1 MHSKIVAA
9 NCRCHKHPIGA
20 YLSVV
25 VVAAAVVAVAGVL
38 AAFPVGVADDV
49 SVAITIQTLR
59 TKHYCCGRLLQNE
72 VPNFSA
78 QTTTRTSTAAAKTT
92 TTTTSAAAATIP
104 NFANLLGLRTDA
116 ADMKNNFRHRTK
128 SFERCFL
135 LARKT
140 RQCLINQILQHC
152 YYLIHA
158 L

>member
-38 AAFPVGVADDV
+38 APFPVGVADDV
-49 SVAITIQTLR
+49 SVAITIQTLK

-78 QTTTRTSTAAAKTT
+78 KTTTRTSTAAATV
-92 TTTTSAAAATIP
+92 P
-104 NFANLLGLRTDA
+104 NFANLLGLRNDA
-116 ADMKNNFRHRTK
+116 ADMKKNFRHRTK
-128 SFERCFL
+128 SFERSFCW
-135 LARKT
+135 LA
-140 RQCLINQILQHC
+140 IPGIV
-152 YYLIHA
+152 
-158 L
+158 

>member
-25 VVAAAVVAVAGVL
+25 VVAAAVVAVAGVLAAFPVGVAVAGVL

-78 QTTTRTSTAAAKTT
+78 QTTTRTSTAAATTT

-116 ADMKNNFRHRTK
+116 ADMKKNFRHRTK
-128 SFERCFL
+128 SFERSFCW
-135 LARKT
+135 LA
-140 RQCLINQILQHC
+140 
-152 YYLIHA
+152 IHGSA
-158 L
+158 